1 MVGVAILIATYKNYG
16 TVMIFDKVIL
26 DDLDEELTDE
36 QLSKT
41 VSKVS

>member
-1 MVGVAILIATYKNYG
+1 MYIK
-16 TVMIFDKVIL
+16 DEVIL
-26 DDLDEELTDE
+26 DDIDEELTNE

>member
-1 MVGVAILIATYKNYG
+1 MVGVVILTATYKNYG
-16 TVMIFDKVIL
+16 IAMIFDEVIL
-26 DDLDEELTDE
+26 DDLDEELTNE

>member
-1 MVGVAILIATYKNYG
+1 MK
-16 TVMIFDKVIL
+16 MIFDEVIL